1 MNHETIL
8 HKILAPY
15 LVYIGLF
22 IGTGFLSGSIVHYPL
37 NHIRFGSIGALG
49 AIIFATASTINEAHF
64 NKRNFKEEGVI
75 KIIIFSLIL
84 SIGIGMVSGGVQHF
98 DEEALYASYLIP
110 LGIFVSLV
118 GYMLKNN
125 LDLGFKKITLIAGIA
140 LAILVPLGFGLH
152 AYAITIPAET
162 HAHSEDSHHDE

>member
-1 MNHETIL
+1 MNHQTIL
-8 HKILAPY
+8 HKIIAPY

-37 NHIRFGSIGALG
+37 NHVRFGSIGALG
-49 AIIFATASTINEAHF
+49 AIIFSAASTINEAYF

-110 LGIFVSLV
+110 IGIFVSLV

-125 LDLGFKKITLIAGIA
+125 LDLGLRKLTLITAIA
-140 LAILVPLGFGLH
+140 IVILLPLGFGLRS
-152 AYAITIPAET
+152 YALSVSTD
-162 HAHSEDSHHDE
+162 AHTNSEDGHHDE